1 MIMRA
6 MAIGFGLWLLNAAI
20 FRFAGQYFFYPSTE
34 ASYIVALFA
43 GVALI
48 GAVIAFVVLKLL
60 REAPGDECEA
70 AVSLAMPSLLLNA
83 LLTHEFAEIFDN
95 LNEGLDGLYGPL
107 AMIYASSMIF
117 TGLLMTRISPV
128 DERV

>member
-6 MAIGFGLWLLNAAI
+6 MAIGFVLWLIDAAI
-20 FRFAGQYFFYPSTE
+20 FRFAGQYFFLPDV
-34 ASYIVALFA
+34 APPFALAGVVALL
-43 GVALI
+43 GALL
-48 GAVIAFVVLKLL
+48 AFVVLKVL

-83 LLTHEFAEIFDN
+83 LLLHEFGQIFPN
-95 LNEGLDGLYGPL
+95 LDSALDGVFGAL
-107 AMIYASSMIF
+107 AMIYAAAMVF
-117 TGLLMTRISPV
+117 TGLLMTRIAPQ

>member
-6 MAIGFGLWLLNAAI
+6 MAIGFLLWLIDAAI
-20 FRFAGQYFFYPSTE
+20 FRFAGQYFFLPGV
-34 ASYIVALFA
+34 APPFALAGVVALL
-43 GVALI
+43 GALI
-48 GAVIAFVVLKLL
+48 TFVVLKVL

-83 LLTHEFAEIFDN
+83 LLLHEFGQIFPN
-95 LNEGLDGLYGPL
+95 LDSALDGVFGAL
-107 AMIYASSMIF
+107 AMIYAAAMTF
-117 TGLLMTRISPV
+117 TGLLMTRIAPQ